1 MARVLLVAFLL
12 SYAANAFHWQR
23 PLSSRRFINLPLQDS
38 SSSYSSGIF
47 IGEGLDFDDEKM
59 GEKTILR
66 LLDCLTSTSDTD
78 DPEFDYHKDEQR
90 RSMLRENDYSNL
102 RRECISRGLPTL
114 HEKQEMLVALL
125 VHKMDP
131 TIKLSDQ

>member
-1 MARVLLVAFLL
+1 MARVLLVGFLL
-12 SYAANAFHWQR
+12 LCAVNAFHWQR
-23 PLSSRRFINLPLQDS
+23 HLSNKRCFALRLHDS

-47 IGEGLDFDDEKM
+47 IGEGLDFDDEKI

-78 DPEFDYHKDEQR
+78 DPEFDYQKDDQR

-125 VHKMDP
+125 VHKMNP
-131 TIKLSDQ
+131 SIKLSDQ